1 MPAPLR
7 VTLNEE
13 EARTLRELRR
23 ASSVAYRVRER
34 AHIIQLNAQ
43 GCNTPELAKMFE
55 CCEHTVRSTLKRWED
70 GGLGGL
76 WDACGRGRKPR
87 WQEADMEYLEQCLEV
102 DECTYNSEQLADKLL
117 EERHVKLSP
126 DRIRRVL
133 RKRGGVG
140 NAPVRA
146 TNPSKTQSKKL
157 LNKPT

>member
-23 ASSVAYRVRER
+23 ASSVPYRVRER

-43 GCNTPELAKMFE
+43 GCNTPELAEMFE
-55 CCEHTVRSTLKRWED
+55 CCEHTVRSTLKRWDD

-76 WDACGRGRKPR
+76 WDASGRGRKPR
-87 WQEADMEYLEQCLEV
+87 WKEADIEYLEQCLEV
-102 DECTYNSEQLADKLL
+102 DECTYNSDQLAEKLL
-117 EERHVKLSP
+117 NERQVKLSP

-133 RKRGGVG
+133 KKRGGVG
-140 NAPVRA
+140 NAPAIA
-146 TNPSKTQSKKL
+146 TKLSKTQSKKP
-157 LNKPT
+157 LNKQI